1 MAAKCWMSPYK
12 CRHAV
17 FNSGLSL
24 GSHLANVSRHHHHLL
39 LLIWKSA
46 HLIWKS
52 YDAYCRNVDMIRMA
66 WRNVHCQHFIVMI
79 GLTGWDWAGVFERE
93 SQWLCD
99 WLMCQLTWQHTP
111 ATEWHTQATTGSK
124 QTQSSW
130 QPQVETSRQLT
141 LLKSKKPTFF
151 SLASLRSWIMAV
163 MKHTDKVFLY
173 ISYGDLFFY
182 NQSLYA
188 SLDPNTQNPK
198 SIHK

>member
-1 MAAKCWMSPYK
+1 MRIVEM
-12 CRHAV
+12 
-17 FNSGLSL
+17 
-24 GSHLANVSRHHHHLL
+24 
-39 LLIWKSA
+39 LI
-46 HLIWKS
+46 L
-52 YDAYCRNVDMIRMA
+52 IRMA

-93 SQWLCD
+93 SLSGSVTD
-99 WLMCQLTWQHTP
+99 WCVSWPDSTHLLVNDTHK
-111 ATEWHTQATTGSK
+111 HTQAPTGSK

-151 SLASLRSWIMAV
+151 SSASLRSWIMAV